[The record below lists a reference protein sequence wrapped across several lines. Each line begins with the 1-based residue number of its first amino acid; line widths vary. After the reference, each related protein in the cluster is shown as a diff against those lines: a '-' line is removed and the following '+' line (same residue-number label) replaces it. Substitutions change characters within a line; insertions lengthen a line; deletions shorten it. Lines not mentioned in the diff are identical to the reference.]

1 MVKSEFNKYLFETII
16 YNDVYNNTNIITI
29 DTENKFDILEEY
41 KHSIK
46 EDIIDYLIECGDIKH
61 KEE

>member
-16 YNDVYNNTNIITI
+16 YNNTNIITI
-29 DTENKFDILEEY
+29 DTENKFDILEKY

>member
-29 DTENKFDILEEY
+29 DTENKFDILE
-41 KHSIK
+41 KP
-46 EDIIDYLIECGDIKH
+46 
-61 KEE
+61 

>member
-29 DTENKFDILEEY
+29 DTENKFDILEKY
-41 KHSIK
+41 NHSIK
-46 EDIIDYLIECGDIKH
+46 EDIIDYLIEGGDIKH